1 MKYLVSELFDLV
13 EKQKTKEEKINLLRQ
28 NGSLITKAVLHMNY
42 EGNVKFLL
50 PEGEPPF
57 NKEKDKPMGYQTTT
71 LNLELRRFYIFF
83 QEDMNV
89 SKAKREA
96 LFISMLEGLHW
107 TEAELIC
114 LVKDKNLQ
122 SKYPSLTLELVTEA
136 FPDMAFANPLKKEPP
151 PKKSSV
157 KKSKKV
163 LEAQLQ
169 E

>member
-1 MKYLVSELFDLV
+1 MKYLVSELFDLI
-13 EKQKTKEEKINLLRQ
+13 EKQKSKEEKIGLLRQ
-28 NGSLITKAVLHMNY
+28 NGELITKAILHMNY

-57 NKEKDKPMGYQTTT
+57 KKEKDKPMGFQETT
-71 LNLELRRFYIFF
+71 LALELRRFYIFF
-83 QEDMNV
+83 QEDINIT
-89 SKAKREA
+89 KLKREA
-96 LFISMLEGLHW
+96 LFIAMLEGLHW

-122 SKYPSLTLELVTEA
+122 SKYPSFTLEFITEA
-136 FPDMAFANPLKKEPP
+136 FPDMAFVNPLKKEPP
-151 PKKSSV
+151 PKKSSL

-163 LEAQLQ
+163 LEDQLQ